1 MQDIVKDFGATD
13 VAPSPVVMDDYN
25 SDWDSLYPFS
35 SVSFWLGLC
44 SLLQR
49 LIDTFVVL
57 DPLQGPVGRG
67 TGIRITLG

>member
-35 SVSFWLGLC
+35 SVSFLAWTC

-57 DPLQGPVGRG
+57 DSL
-67 TGIRITLG
+67 

>member
-1 MQDIVKDFGATD
+1 MQDIVKDFGVTD

-49 LIDTFVVL
+49 LIDAFVVL

-67 TGIRITLG
+67 TGIRISLG